1 MKKTIVITAGD
12 NITEAIVL
20 KLIELLSTSK
30 VDVHHASLHAGKDIT
45 PIIGTL
51 DDAPPITSLVTM
63 GSPNSKAMP
72 VTLESLDLKVTAV
85 LDEVRAFRTY
95 EEEEDE
101 DDPKAPKKR
110 KAHGAIS
117 TGKKKGPPAAE
128 DKPATPEIAPTT
140 SDAATPQAGEAGAS
154 AQTQEAEGLAGELA
168 EVLGKSTDT
177 TTPPEA

>member
-63 GSPNSKAMP
+63 GSPNGKAMP

-95 EEEEDE
+95 EEDEDE

-110 KAHGAIS
+110 KKKAATKPAKTPES
-117 TGKKKGPPAAE
+117 TAPKEPAE
-128 DKPATPEIAPTT
+128 DKPAAEAVEETPEVEPEPRDPGDT
-140 SDAATPQAGEAGAS
+140 SLDTDKQPGDAAP
-154 AQTQEAEGLAGELA
+154 EGSE
-168 EVLGKSTDT
+168 T
-177 TTPPEA
+177 TTPTEA

>member
-63 GSPNSKAMP
+63 GSPNGKAMP
-72 VTLESLDLKVTAV
+72 VTLETIDLKVQAV
-85 LDEVRAFRTY
+85 LDEVRAFRIY
-95 EEEEDE
+95 EVAEDK

-110 KAHGAIS
+110 EKKPAPKPAKMPE
-117 TGKKKGPPAAE
+117 TPAPKEPAEGKPASETVQEELPPGESEGSPE
-128 DKPATPEIAPTT
+128 DKQPG
-140 SDAATPQAGEAGAS
+140 DAA
-154 AQTQEAEGLAGELA
+154 QEGSE
-168 EVLGKSTDT
+168 TT
-177 TTPPEA
+177 TTPEA